1 MTGFA
6 TRDCP
11 GFLREPVPAAARCS
25 RSSGCRRR
33 VEENPA
39 KAPRRVF
46 LKSGRLTG
54 QASGAEHSTVNYA
67 VTDGRRGRA
76 ELPLNQKRANGV
88 GTLSRLSRSIAFLL
102 SRVRSRLGEFRP
114 QCKTLVGI
122 AIAPLRFSPA
132 T

>member
-1 MTGFA
+1 MVA
-6 TRDCP
+6 TAPGSCESLFLPPRDVLA
-11 GFLREPVPAAARCS
+11 LRAAAEGS
-25 RSSGCRRR
+25 KKT
-33 VEENPA
+33 P
-39 KAPRRVF
+39 PRPPGGVF